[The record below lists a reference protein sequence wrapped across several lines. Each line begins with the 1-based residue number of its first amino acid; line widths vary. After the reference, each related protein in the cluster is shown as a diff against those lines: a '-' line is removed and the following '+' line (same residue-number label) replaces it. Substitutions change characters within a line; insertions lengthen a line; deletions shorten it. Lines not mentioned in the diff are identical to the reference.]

1 MALEY
6 QDIWANYI
14 NVHLQPNLKS
24 NPNEE
29 KLEPTLL
36 AGEVNKI
43 WNKYGRLK
51 MGGFRF

>member
-6 QDIWANYI
+6 QDVWA
-14 NVHLQPNLKS
+14 NLKS

-29 KLEPTLL
+29 KLELTLL